1 MSHCLPFKIISLQPD
16 YSPLPSSSAIGLYLY
31 LYLHCICIFFLVFCL
46 LGWKCLFKII
56 SLHPDYSPL
65 PSASAGSPVPSLA
78 PPRHRDFQ
86 ANTKKYEANTI
97 TQLYLPPIQ
106 CDFQQTRK
114 RNTREYKKK
123 NNVKQNKNN
132 VPCTEPHTTAPY
144 GSNVIIHQRL

>member
-31 LYLHCICIFFLVFCL
+31 LHCICIFSFFVFCL
-46 LGWKCLFKII
+46 LHWKCLFKII
-56 SLHPDYSPL
+56 SLHPDNSPL
-65 PSASAGSPVPSLA
+65 PSSSASAGSPVPSLA

-86 ANTKKYEANTI
+86 ANTKKYEANTTI
-97 TQLYLPPIQ
+97 HKTNTKLYLPPIQ

-123 NNVKQNKNN
+123 
-132 VPCTEPHTTAPY
+132 TT
-144 GSNVIIHQRL
+144 

>member
-1 MSHCLPFKIISLQPD
+1 MAFFDNLFFFISFILYHLSFTIYPLSLPLSKKKCLTVS
-16 YSPLPSSSAIGLYLY
+16 
-31 LYLHCICIFFLVFCL
+31 
-46 LGWKCLFKII
+46 LFKII

-97 TQLYLPPIQ
+97 THKTNTKLYLPPIQ

-114 RNTREYKKK
+114 RNTREYKQKS
-123 NNVKQNKNN
+123 NVKQNKNN
-132 VPCTEPHTTAPY
+132 VPCIAPHTTAPY